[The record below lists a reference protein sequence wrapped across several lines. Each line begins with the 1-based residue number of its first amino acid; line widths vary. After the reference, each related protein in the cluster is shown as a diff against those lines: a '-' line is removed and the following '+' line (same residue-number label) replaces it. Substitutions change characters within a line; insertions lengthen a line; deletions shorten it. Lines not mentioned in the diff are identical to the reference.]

1 MFILQRRSMKYSFT
15 LVLLMISLITKA
27 QSPLDTRLDDLYFG
41 NLHQVLSLIEK
52 QKQVKFDYDIARIEA
67 IDVNERPM
75 NEKLGSMMKRLCEA
89 NKLKFYVDKDNVIHL
104 IDRWE
109 SQDNAV
115 ALAQKTYHGEPSRRN
130 FSLSG
135 KVVDVTSQEPLPF
148 VSLSIRGT
156 KLGSATNVD
165 GFFTIHHVPADTCAV
180 DVSYIGYKRQL
191 LYLTPE
197 MKLSSLKIDLMPDM
211 VELQAVTI
219 QGEKQELL
227 EANNQAGLLKLSPR
241 RLANLPNLGEKDILR
256 SFQLMPGISA
266 ANENSSGLYVRGGTP
281 DQALVQYDG
290 FTVYNVE
297 HLFGFFSAFN
307 SNSIK
312 DVQLYKSGFDARFGG
327 RLSSVVEITGKEGD
341 RKEFNMAADLSL
353 MSANAFIEFPVGEK
367 FSSIVAFRR
376 SWQSPLYNKIFDQFT
391 SESSEPEKSV
401 TNSRFQR
408 GGSTDISSYFYDLNT
423 KLTWHPNASDAY
435 AFSFYKG
442 NDNLDNSV
450 SPMGGGGGGGS
461 GGPILIGIGD
471 FTIENNDLTSWGNTG
486 ASLKWSH
493 HYNNSLYSNMLLSYS
508 NYYSQRDR
516 TSSGSYTNED
526 DETISI
532 RRGVIEENNLKDFS
546 LKADFEYNL
555 TSWFRFDFGAQGT
568 FNDIDYT
575 YKQNDTLTVID
586 RSSSG
591 ATLCGYIQ
599 SNIILDSAR
608 LRVTPGLRY
617 NLFTPTSGHY
627 FEPRINSS
635 YQILPWLK
643 LKASAGKYYQ
653 FARRVIREDILQ
665 GSRDFWVLSDNDKL
679 PVSSSDQLAV
689 GFSLENKDLLFDA
702 EVYYKKLYNITEYS
716 LRYTF
721 NPKEVDYEESFYTGN
736 GEVRGIDLLLQK
748 KSGKFN
754 GWIGY
759 TLGQVVSRYPDFGDY
774 DFYASND
781 VTHEFKI
788 VGSYQW
794 KNWVFGATWIY
805 TTGRPY
811 TAPEGGYQLTLL
823 DGTTVDF
830 INVSVKNGM
839 RLPDYH
845 RLDLSA
851 TYNFKISN
859 TVPVSVGMSIFNVYN
874 RANVWYKE
882 YEIIEN
888 QIIETP
894 VYFLGF
900 TPNINL
906 TIKMK

>member
-115 ALAQKTYHGEPSRRN
+115 ALNQKTYHGEPTRRN

-450 SPMGGGGGGGS
+450 SPMGGGGGGGPM
-461 GGPILIGIGD
+461 GGG
-471 FTIENNDLTSWGNTG
+471 FSNFSMENNDLTSWGNTG

-493 HYNNSLYSNMLLSYS
+493 HYNSSLYSNMLLSYS

-627 FEPRINSS
+627 FESRINSS

-759 TLGQVVSRYPDFGDY
+759 TLGQVVSHYPDFGDY

>member
-1 MFILQRRSMKYSFT
+1 MKYFIT
-15 LVLLMISLITKA
+15 LVLLVIAMIIRA
-27 QSPLDTRLDDLYFG
+27 QSPLDTPLNDLYFG
-41 NLHQVLSLIEK
+41 NLHQVLSLISK
-52 QKQVKFDYDIARIEA
+52 QKQVSFAYDVTRAEA

-75 NEKLGSMMKRLCEA
+75 NEKLGMMLKKICEA
-89 NKLKFYVDKDNVIHL
+89 SKLKYYVDKNQVIHL

-109 SQDNAV
+109 SQNNAV
-115 ALAQKTYHGEPSRRN
+115 ALTQKTYHGEPTRRN
-130 FSLSG
+130 FTLSG
-135 KVVDVTSQEPLPF
+135 KVVDLSSQEPLPF

-165 GFFTIHHVPADTCAV
+165 GFFTIHHVPADTCALE
-180 DVSYIGYKRQL
+180 VSYIGYKRQR
-191 LYLTPE
+191 LYLTPD
-197 MKLSSLKIDLMPDM
+197 MKLNSLKIDLKPDM
-211 VELQAVTI
+211 VELQTVTI

-367 FSSIVAFRR
+367 FSTIVAFRR

-391 SESSEPEKSV
+391 TENSETENSV
-401 TNSRFQR
+401 ANPRFQR
-408 GGSTDISSYFYDLNT
+408 SGSTDISSYFYDLNT

-450 SPMGGGGGGGS
+450 SPSGGGGS
-461 GGPILIGIGD
+461 GGPMGGG
-471 FTIENNDLTSWGNTG
+471 FSNFSMENNDLTSWGNTG

-493 HYNNSLYSNMLLSYS
+493 HYNSSLYSNMLLSYS

-526 DETISI
+526 DETVSI

-586 RSSSG
+586 RSTSG
-591 ATLCGYIQ
+591 ATLCSYLQ
-599 SNIILDSAR
+599 SNIILDSSR

-617 NLFTPTSGHY
+617 NLFTPTSGSY

-665 GSRDFWVLSDNDKL
+665 GSRDFWVLSDNDNL
-679 PVSSSDQLAV
+679 PVSSSDQVAL
-689 GFSLENKDLLFDA
+689 GFSVENRDLLFDA
-702 EVYYKKLYNITEYS
+702 EVYFKKFYNITEYS
-716 LRYTF
+716 LRYTY

-759 TLGQVVSRYPDFGDY
+759 TLGQVVNRYPDFGNY

-781 VTHEFKI
+781 VTHEFKL
-788 VGSYQW
+788 VGSYQM

-811 TAPEGGYQLTLL
+811 TAPEGGYQVTLL
-823 DGTTVDF
+823 DGSTVDF

-859 TVPVSVGMSIFNVYN
+859 SVPASVGMSIFNVYN

-882 YEIIEN
+882 YEIVNN

-900 TPNINL
+900 TPNINI
-906 TIKMK
+906 TIRMK

>member
-1 MFILQRRSMKYSFT
+1 MKYSFT

-115 ALAQKTYHGEPSRRN
+115 ALNQKTYHGEPTRRN

-450 SPMGGGGGGGS
+450 SPMGGGGGGGPM
-461 GGPILIGIGD
+461 GGG
-471 FTIENNDLTSWGNTG
+471 FSNFSMENNDLTSWGNTG

-493 HYNNSLYSNMLLSYS
+493 HYNSSLYSNMLLSYS

-859 TVPVSVGMSIFNVYN
+859 TVPVSVGMSLFNVYN